1 MQGYNILISRG
12 NILLDAKTKMMANF
26 HLKEEQIL
34 HQSHIISKSYKYQNL
49 FGIYTIRLLPPIG
62 ITGKKTLKVKV
73 QKCIVF
79 VFKKL

>member
-34 HQSHIISKSYKYQNL
+34 HQSHIISKSYKYQDL

-62 ITGKKTLKVKV
+62 ITGKN
-73 QKCIVF
+73 
-79 VFKKL
+79 FKS